1 MSAFNRQYPNLFG
14 LEDEEDGQEDDTGGE
29 DEDDES
35 GGGDS
40 PAKRFAKKWGWVSSV
55 DTVSERMRK
64 SWDEVY
70 LMPVTEF
77 LNILSYA
84 RDKADTEKAMM
95 EEYKRK
101 IRAKRH

>member
-1 MSAFNRQYPNLFG
+1 
-14 LEDEEDGQEDDTGGE
+14 
-29 DEDDES
+29 
-35 GGGDS
+35 
-40 PAKRFAKKWGWVSSV
+40 
-55 DTVSERMRK
+55 MRK

-70 LMPVTEF
+70 IMPVTEF

-84 RDKADTEKAMM
+84 RDKAETEKAMM